1 MPRRDG
7 RPAAT
12 TSPSDAATGQRS
24 RRARPTLPSS
34 RALVGGVLVVAAAAG
49 VLATHRSATGAPR
62 DRVLVVTDA
71 IDAGTTLGEEHLG
84 TVAMDVPDGL
94 VVMDETEVDQVLGRV
109 TRAPLDELALLRAS
123 DLLEPDRFVGPGD
136 VELALDLPPA
146 QAMSGAL
153 STGERVDV
161 LATDPEGSGTS
172 TIVRAALVTQVARHG
187 DESSIGASGTVRVRL
202 AVADTRVAEAVV
214 DSSLRGEVTLVL
226 PSPAPASEPT

>member
-7 RPAAT
+7 RSAAT
-12 TSPSDAATGQRS
+12 TSDGEAGTGRRS
-24 RRARPTLPSS
+24 HRARPALPSS
-34 RALVGGVLVVAAAAG
+34 RALVGGVLIVAAAAG
-49 VLATHRSATGAPR
+49 VLATHRSATAAPR
-62 DRVLVVTDA
+62 DRVVVVTTA
-71 IDAGTTLGEEHLG
+71 VDAGTTLGEEHLG

-94 VVMDETEVDQVLGRV
+94 VVVDETEVDQVLGRV
-109 TRAPLDELALLRAS
+109 TRVALDELDLLRAS

-153 STGERVDV
+153 RAGERVDV

-172 TIVRAALVTQVARHG
+172 TIVRAALVTQVARDG

-202 AVADTRVAEAVV
+202 AVADARVAEAVV